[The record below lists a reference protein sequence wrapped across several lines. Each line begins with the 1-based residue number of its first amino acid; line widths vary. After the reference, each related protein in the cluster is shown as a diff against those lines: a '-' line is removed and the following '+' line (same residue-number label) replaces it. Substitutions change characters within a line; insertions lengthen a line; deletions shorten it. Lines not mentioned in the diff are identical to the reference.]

1 MSCLVLWLNVL
12 SCLMIVL
19 SCLVLSCGLVAVL
32 SCLVCLVLC
41 VVMAFSCLV
50 SAFLPRGQIVDKE
63 LALKLL
69 EAAQLDAE
77 RYEPLSRTLRP
88 FEILNIHV

>member
-1 MSCLVLWLNVL
+1 
-12 SCLMIVL
+12 
-19 SCLVLSCGLVAVL
+19 
-32 SCLVCLVLC
+32 
-41 VVMAFSCLV
+41 MAFSCRV

-77 RYEPLSRTLRP
+77 RYEPLSRTLRS
-88 FEILNIHV
+88 FEILNMHV